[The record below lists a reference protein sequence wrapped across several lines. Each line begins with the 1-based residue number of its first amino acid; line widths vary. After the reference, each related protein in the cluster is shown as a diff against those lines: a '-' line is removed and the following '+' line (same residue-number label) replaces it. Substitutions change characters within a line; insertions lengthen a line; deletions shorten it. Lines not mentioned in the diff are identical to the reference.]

1 MDLNTIGNFISS
13 YGFPIVACAALFWQN
28 MKQEENHKETMN
40 NLTGV
45 IQENTKAIDRI
56 LVYIEALDKQKAV

>member
-1 MDLNTIGNFISS
+1 MDLNTVGTFISS

-40 NLTGV
+40 NLTAV
-45 IQENTKAIDRI
+45 IQDNTTAINKI
-56 LVYIEALDKQKAV
+56 LIYIEALDRQ